1 MIAASGAVL
10 ATGGSSGGL
19 GMLLAG
25 LWPCGHPTDAMPQI
39 HLLNRYNNP
48 QFLAQS
54 TALQM
59 LTPIIMRGN
68 KIGETVH
75 LWDGHT
81 QGLRPQHAAR
91 APRGGPEP
99 GGSGRNH
106 RRRPRPCGFNGTR
119 SAKRHA
125 SYYLAG
131 GAGVR
136 MPRGRPAR

>member
-54 TALQM
+54 TASRM
-59 LTPIIMRGN
+59 LSPIIMRGN

-81 QGLRPQHAAR
+81 QGIRPQHAAR
-91 APRGGPEP
+91 TPV
-99 GGSGRNH
+99 
-106 RRRPRPCGFNGTR
+106 
-119 SAKRHA
+119 
-125 SYYLAG
+125 SYTHLTL
-131 GAGVR
+131 
-136 MPRGRPAR
+136 PT